1 MANHRWRAE
10 VGVTR
15 LGWNRILL
23 PVFGE
28 KVAEGRLRGI
38 AGDCHQCVA
47 LEKSLPAMGVPLTP
61 VPSPRGGVEFA
72 LQCRARGEGGGG
84 GCAAGR
90 FRYGVSICLHSTLPK
105 ASRPRRR
112 RNAVRHTS
120 RRRFLSRR
128 RSAASRPTAQ
138 PAARSVNVTRLLT
151 SPSCKQAFPMR
162 RFNLSPLD
170 SAKDIK
176 TAAS

>member
-72 LQCRARGEGGGG
+72 LQCRARGEGGA
-84 GCAAGR
+84 AAGPR
-90 FRYGVSICLHSTLPK
+90 GVSDTAFQSVSTRLCQRHQDRGVVGTPS
-105 ASRPRRR
+105 ATYRDD
-112 RNAVRHTS
+112 AVCRDDAP
-120 RRRFLSRR
+120 
-128 RSAASRPTAQ
+128 AASRPTAQ
-138 PAARSVNVTRLLT
+138 PAARSVTVTRLLT
-151 SPSCKQAFPMR
+151 SPSGEQTLPMR
-162 RFNLSPLD
+162 RFNLSPLN
-170 SAKDIK
+170 SAEVVQ